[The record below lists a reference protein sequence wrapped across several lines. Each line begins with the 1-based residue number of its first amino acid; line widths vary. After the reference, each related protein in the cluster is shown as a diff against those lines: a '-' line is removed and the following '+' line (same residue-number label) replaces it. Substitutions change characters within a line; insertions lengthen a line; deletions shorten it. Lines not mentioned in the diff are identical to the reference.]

1 MGKEKAKKPDK
12 KKEKK
17 RVWTPLDEP
26 TKFVNQ
32 LGKVFCPFCSV
43 PVGDLQVTSTQVK
56 LQDVP
61 YATIGDRNGAP
72 MPNLLFKGVCT
83 FPVWGNTPPPCMSVI
98 QLGLWK
104 NYSETYIDNYP
115 ALLRKSTIPCLH
127 SKQDISIIH
136 SGQISLLPH
145 VKPKNAVS
153 VKIGRV
159 IRGNPYIPANATD
172 TGLPDS
178 VPLGKTYEVEV
189 KVTGSGTINLSVI
202 NGNAN
207 NGNATVTP
215 ATISSTTKVIVE
227 GTAKTKPGNA
237 GMLRIKA
244 EVNGKTKALSLGFS
258 VCCHPID
265 YTDTFL
271 RDLNEPDRIGV
282 VVQDGWS
289 SDNGNIADLNDTEI
303 SEVVAHDGQIDTP
316 PFPTLHAINA
326 HNSGY
331 LRGDKFTA
339 DTHSMPRSYITL
351 GTAGIMEANQLC
363 IYRCNCCAA
372 VDIPMPNSG
381 FKRTHRVFQSSGRW
395 KHRTEKIGA
404 PVTIGTY
411 STEAGTANVV
421 SPDHDLP

>member
-1 MGKEKAKKPDK
+1 MGKKIVDKTDK

-17 RVWTPLDEP
+17 RVWKPLDEP
-26 TKFVNQ
+26 TKYVNQ
-32 LGKVFCPFCSV
+32 RGKVFCPFCSI
-43 PVGDLQVTSTQVK
+43 PIGDLRITSTQVK

-61 YATIGDRNGAP
+61 YATFGDRNGAP
-72 MPNLLFKGVCT
+72 MSNLLFKGVCT
-83 FPVWGNTPPPCMSVI
+83 FPVWGNTPPPCMGVI

-104 NYSETYIDNYP
+104 DFSETYIDNYP

-127 SKQDISIIH
+127 SKQDITIVH

-159 IRGNPYIPANATD
+159 IRGNPYVPTDATD

-189 KVTGSGTINLSVI
+189 TVIGSGTINLSII

-215 ATISSTTKVIVE
+215 ATISSTTKVLVE
-227 GTAKTKPGNA
+227 GIAKTKPGNA

-244 EVNGKTKALSLGFS
+244 EVDGKIKALSRGFS
-258 VCCHPID
+258 VCCHPIN

-271 RDLNEPDRIGV
+271 RDFDESGQVGV
-282 VVQDGWS
+282 VVEDGWS
-289 SDNGNIADLNDTEI
+289 SDNGNTTDLSDTEI
-303 SEVVAHDGQIDTP
+303 SEVVAHDGQIDSP
-316 PFPTLHAINA
+316 PFQNLNGVNIR
-326 HNSGY
+326 NSRY
-331 LRGDKFTA
+331 LPGDRLTT
-339 DTHSMPRSYITL
+339 DTHSMPRSMITL
-351 GTAGIMEANQLC
+351 GTPGIMEANQLC

-372 VDIPMPNSG
+372 IDIPLPNSG
-381 FKRTHRVFQSSGRW
+381 FKRTHRVFKVGEKW
-395 KHRTEKIGA
+395 MHRTEKIGA
-404 PVTIGTY
+404 AVTIGTY
-411 STEAGTANVV
+411 STEAGVANVT
-421 SPDHDLP
+421 SSNHDLP